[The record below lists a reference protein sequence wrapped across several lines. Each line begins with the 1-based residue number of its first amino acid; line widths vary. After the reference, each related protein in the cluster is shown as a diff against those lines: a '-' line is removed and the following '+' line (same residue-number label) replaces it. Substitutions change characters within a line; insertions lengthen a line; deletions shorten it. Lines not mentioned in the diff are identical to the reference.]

1 MSSLLAIETSV
12 PEASVA
18 LWRDGRWLFEEEF
31 ASDRNHNS
39 VLFGPLAA
47 ALEALGGEEL
57 DAVIVGTGPGSYS
70 GTRIGIAAAQGVAVA
85 RGCCAAG
92 VGSFAATPVARRW
105 GGGDVPRPMAV
116 GDARRGLFFVSR
128 ITESGEA
135 GEAELMPAEEFARV
149 LGQWPGGDLFTFDD
163 PERLGLPSGLAGRV
177 RRVRP
182 EARLL
187 VDVWLGLGEGRR
199 RELAAQLLSPR
210 YLRAPFTSKA
220 KPGHPLL
227 RRA

>member
-135 GEAELMPAEEFARV
+135 GEAELMP
-149 LGQWPGGDLFTFDD
+149 DD

-199 RELAAQLLSPR
+199 RELAAQPLSPR